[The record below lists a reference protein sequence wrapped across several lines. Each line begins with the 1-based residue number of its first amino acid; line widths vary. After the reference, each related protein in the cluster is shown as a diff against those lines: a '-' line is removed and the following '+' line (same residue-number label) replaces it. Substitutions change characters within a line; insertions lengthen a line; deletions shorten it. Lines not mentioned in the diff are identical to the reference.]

1 MLFKIGTKNSLT
13 KTAYI
18 SRRKQSFPPI
28 LMGQVANSIGN
39 KKQVQREIAT
49 KYDKTPIK

>member
-18 SRRKQSFPPI
+18 SRRKQSIPP
-28 LMGQVANSIGN
+28 
-39 KKQVQREIAT
+39 
-49 KYDKTPIK
+49 TPYRASCKFYRK